1 VKNNDFR
8 KAFTTVELSDDKKER
23 MLQEIHRKK
32 KLKKRKQLMAIAAGI
47 LVLLTS
53 FLLLQNFLDWGGQ
66 DPLHGED
73 EHESDEE
80 IVEEEPDRDDDDEI
94 VEEPID
100 DEDEKEEEF
109 ERYIAFEIPP
119 HPGGM
124 GDELYMVNDLSELEL
139 KLRDSPWHSGIDIN
153 ELQELGVDSMPV
165 FMNPFPSGM
174 STPEQAEKSNTFIV
188 NIAEKLGLE
197 IVDEDERRLEIT
209 PENGITLQMNLMDLS
224 IIVSTDQEPETITED
239 TLRGKS
245 IEETI
250 EIYQEYYFP
259 MVEDLISYRNPQMD
273 LRYRLNDTTRS
284 VFNVTYLEAFENPKE
299 QFFHQQ
305 FNQIQFQY
313 WATDYSEGDPIDLR
327 WISIPYFHFTPF
339 EVLDEIPLKT
349 LEEIVEERKGREF
362 LGQELKLEHIV
373 RAEVFYY
380 TFPTAPYFPPVYKL
394 YIKMENA
401 SERFDMDHE
410 DQMIIVPMEVLAVPS
425 EYEREP

>member
-1 VKNNDFR
+1 MKNKDVR
-8 KAFTTVELSDDKKER
+8 QAFTSIELNDEQKEQ
-23 MLQEIHRKK
+23 MLEKIYQRKK
-32 KLKKRKQLMAIAAGI
+32 QKKRTQMIALAAGI
-47 LVLLTS
+47 LVLITS
-53 FLLLQNFLDWGGQ
+53 LLLLQNFLDGGGQ

-73 EHESDEE
+73 EYENDEE
-80 IVEEEPDRDDDDEI
+80 IVEDDPDEDDEI
-94 VEEPID
+94 VEEPKD
-100 DEDEKEEEF
+100 DEEEQEEDF

-124 GDELYMVNDLSELEL
+124 GDELYMVDDLSELEL
-139 KLRDSPWHSGIDIN
+139 KLRDSPWHSGIDVN
-153 ELQELGVDSMPV
+153 KLQELGVASMPV

-188 NIAEKLGLE
+188 KFAEKLGLE

-209 PENGITLQMNLMDLS
+209 LENGITLQMNLMDLS

-259 MVEDLISYRNPQMD
+259 IVEDLISYRNPQRD
-273 LRYRLNDTTRS
+273 LSYRLSDTTWSEFR
-284 VFNVTYLEAFENPKE
+284 VNYLEAFENPKE
-299 QFFHQQ
+299 QFFHEQ

-313 WATDYSEGDPIDLR
+313 WATDYSEGDPMDFQGV
-327 WISIPYFHFTPF
+327 SIPYYHFIPF

-349 LEEIVEERKGREF
+349 LEEIVEEHKGREIF
-362 LGQELKLEHIV
+362 GQKLKLEHIV

-401 SERFDMDHE
+401 PENFDIDLE
-410 DQMIIVPMEVLAVPS
+410 DQMMIVPIEVLAVP
-425 EYEREP
+425 EKYDREQ

>member
-1 VKNNDFR
+1 MKNKDVR
-8 KAFTTVELSDDKKER
+8 QAFTSIELNDEQKEQ
-23 MLQEIHRKK
+23 MLEKIYQRKK
-32 KLKKRKQLMAIAAGI
+32 QKKRTQMIALAAGI
-47 LVLLTS
+47 LVLITS
-53 FLLLQNFLDWGGQ
+53 LLLLQNFLDGGGQ

-73 EHESDEE
+73 EYENDEE
-80 IVEEEPDRDDDDEI
+80 IVEDDPDEDDEI

-124 GDELYMVNDLSELEL
+124 GDELYMVDDLSELEL
-139 KLRDSPWHSGIDIN
+139 KLRDYSWHSGIDIN

-165 FMNPFPSGM
+165 FINPVPSGM
-174 STPEQAEKSNTFIV
+174 YTPEQLEKFKRTLGE
-188 NIAEKLGLE
+188 IAEKIGLE
-197 IVDEDERRLEIT
+197 MIEEDEIGVTLENGLRLEVD
-209 PENGITLQMNLMDLS
+209 LDLS
-224 IIVSTDQEPETITED
+224 IRVSTDQEPETITED

-250 EIYQEYYFP
+250 EIYQEYYLT

-339 EVLDEIPLKT
+339 EVLDEIPLRT
-349 LEEIVEERKGREF
+349 LEEIVEERKGREIS
-362 LGQELKLEHIV
+362 GQELKLEHIV

-410 DQMIIVPMEVLAVPS
+410 DQMMIVPIEVLAIP
-425 EYEREP
+425 EKYDREQ